1 MICRSDTVFND
12 YIRSFMIITTHQG
25 YFDTQNNEFVIKD
38 MKPVRTLKN
47 YLWNEQIVAWY
58 DQFGCGIAN
67 GKTDGV
73 FRTLTNYPKY
83 VFIKDCESGK
93 FYSPNRNFNDE
104 AFDIFECRVGLGYH
118 TVVGAFDNLHTE
130 ITTII
135 PQRDYAELTHI
146 KVVNKGHEKRKI
158 SLYFYNKPYMN
169 LTWHDAYGCAYGV
182 TEKNGILF
190 KHVGFNVAEKNAYVF
205 TKADCPIRSFDVTDL
220 NFKGIYNE
228 ISNPVALKNPVLSN
242 QSSMFDGEY
251 CSALQFALEL
261 DAAEEKEINIVCCFG
276 KSEEDVFAIGE
287 KYASDNNY
295 YAELEHQKHLHN
307 HLNSK
312 LFIDTANG
320 YIDVLENVWLKR
332 QISLGKTWGRVYGKG
347 FRDIMQDVSSFLSLD
362 SVTAKEKI
370 LSTLAYQKENGNTI
384 RQFDPIFDYPYQDG
398 ACWIAQTVL
407 SYLKETDDASILDE
421 KAEYYESD
429 VQETVFEH
437 MIRGYNYLLS
447 DLGQHGLVKWR
458 GGDWNDSIDNAGMK
472 GIGESVWL
480 SIATVKGINDFLEI
494 AQRFKPEYDITSFE
508 TRKEELEK
516 NILDNGFEGDRF
528 IYGIDDLSRR
538 IGSVES
544 ERVKIFLNP
553 QTWSVMA
560 NIGDRRIQN
569 TVMDSV
575 EKNLKCDFGYVQS
588 NPAFNAPD
596 DTIGRLSYFCPG
608 TYENG
613 SVYNHGV
620 AFKIYADCLLGRAD
634 KAFESLKM
642 ILPTNPKNKNNGM
655 EVFALANMYFGPEA
669 AVRVGYSPSS
679 WITGTA
685 GWIYRIISEMMLG
698 IKPDYDGLII
708 APCLPDDI
716 KHASVKRVFRN
727 VEFDITLER
736 TGKYSLIVDGQ
747 KVDGKKVKLNGN
759 KTINV
764 YCQW

>member
-1 MICRSDTVFND
+1 MIKTD
-12 YIRSFMIITTHQG
+12 QG
-25 YFDTQNNEFVIKD
+25 YFDVENNEYIIKD

-58 DQFGCGIAN
+58 DQFGCGVAN

-83 VFIKDCESGK
+83 VFVKDIESGE
-93 FYSPNRNFNDE
+93 FFCPNRNFKDE
-104 AFDIFECRVGLGYH
+104 PFDAFECHVGLGYH
-118 TVVGAFDNLHTE
+118 RVVSRYKGLKCE
-130 ITTII
+130 ITSLI
-135 PQRDYAELTHI
+135 PHSDYAEITHI
-146 KVVNKGHEKRKI
+146 TIKNEDSDKRF
-158 SLYFYNKPYMN
+158 LTVYFYNKPFVN
-169 LTWHDAYGCAYGV
+169 LTCHDAFGGAFGDKANNCL
-182 TEKNGILF
+182 LF
-190 KHVGFNVAEKNAYVF
+190 KHVGFNVAEKNAFVL
-205 TKADCPIRSFDVTDL
+205 TKANCPMNSFEVTDL
-220 NFKGIYNE
+220 HFKGIYNE
-228 ISNPVALKNPVLSN
+228 ISTPAGLLKDELSCE
-242 QSSMFDGEY
+242 SSVFDGEY
-251 CSALQFALEL
+251 CSAIQFCVNLEPGESK
-261 DAAEEKEINIVCCFG
+261 DINVVCCFG
-276 KSEEDVFAIGE
+276 KSEQEVHTVADKYVSNESYENELSYQKRVYDELSE
-287 KYASDNNY
+287 KLVVKTGNDYLDN
-295 YAELEHQKHLHN
+295 
-307 HLNSK
+307 
-312 LFIDTANG
+312 
-320 YIDVLENVWLKR
+320 LENVWLKR

-421 KAEYYESD
+421 KAKYYESD

-447 DLGQHGLVKWR
+447 DLGEHGLVKWR
-458 GGDWNDSIDNAGMK
+458 GGDWNDSIDNAGMR

-480 SIATVKGINDFLEI
+480 SIATIKGINDFLEI

-508 TRKEELEK
+508 KRKDELEK

-544 ERVKIFLNP
+544 KNVKMFLNP
-553 QTWSVMA
+553 QTWSVIA
-560 NIGDRRIQN
+560 NIGSKDIQQK
-569 TVMDSV
+569 VMDGV
-575 EKNLKCDFGYVQS
+575 ERHLKCDYGYLQS
-588 NPAFNAPD
+588 NPAFNTPD

-620 AFKIYADCLLGRAD
+620 AFKIYADCMLNRAD
-634 KAFESLKM
+634 TAYESLM
-642 ILPTNPKNKNNGM
+642 SILPTNPKNKNNGM
-655 EVFALANMYFGPEA
+655 EPYAIANMYFGPETP
-669 AVRVGYSPSS
+669 VRAGYAPSS

-685 GWIYRIISEMMLG
+685 GWIYRIVSEMMLG

-736 TGKYSLIVDGQ
+736 TGKYSLSVDGQ
-747 KVDGKKVKLNGN
+747 KVDGKKVRLNGN
-759 KTINV
+759 KTISV
-764 YCQW
+764 YCRW